1 MKIQNLI
8 ENTEG
13 KTCCTPQHGLSFYI
27 ETKTHKLLSDFGP
40 GEDMLLNA
48 EKIGINLKNIDIAVL
63 SHGHYDHSG
72 GLLSFAK
79 INPTAKIYLHALADR
94 PYYSFDGKE
103 KGYRYIGIDPA
114 IMELP
119 QIKLLE
125 EDCVIDDELS
135 VFTHLTDCMEKQ
147 SKAGKIRSIPATNRY
162 LMVKDGDGYV
172 RDHFLHEQCLVIQE
186 DGKHVLISGCAHSGI
201 LNILDRYEEI
211 YQSLPDAV
219 ISGFHLMKKKDY
231 TEEECDEIRAIAR
244 ELTAY
249 PTKFYTCHCT
259 GLAAYDMLKEIMGE
273 QLSYVHCGDEVSV

>member
-27 ETKTHKLLSDFGP
+27 ETKKHKILSDFGP

-48 EKIGINLKNIDIAVL
+48 ENLGIDLREIDIAVL

-79 INPTAKIYLHALADR
+79 MNPTAKIYLHVLADR
-94 PYYSFDGKE
+94 PYYSFDGKD

-125 EDCVIDDELS
+125 EDCVIDEELS

-147 SKAGKIRSIPATNRY
+147 NKAGKMRSIPATNRY

-172 RDHFLHEQCLVIQE
+172 RDDFSHEQCLVIQE

-211 YQSLPDAV
+211 YHGLPDTV

-249 PTKFYTCHCT
+249 PTRFYTCHCT
-259 GLAAYDMLKEIMGE
+259 GLPAYDMLKEIMGE
-273 QLSYVHCGDEVSV
+273 QLSYVHCGDEVIV